1 MEKEDGNGTPAVA
14 IDTNAIDTNAGIR
27 ENNASLNGQE
37 AIKCFDGSW

>member
-1 MEKEDGNGTPAVA
+1 MEKEDGNGTPAV
-14 IDTNAIDTNAGIR
+14 AIDTNAGIR